1 MKKKLTLNILH
12 LEDDPVDAE
21 LIAAVLTEENIKC
34 NITCVET
41 HDDFVDSIKNEEY
54 DIILADYS
62 LPDFDGMTALKLAN
76 EISPDTPFIF
86 VSGTLGEEL
95 AIESLKSGATDYVVK
110 QRLSRLVPTVHRA
123 LEEIEVKIKR
133 KKAEQKLKASL
144 KEKEILLKEIH
155 HRVKNNLQIISS
167 LLNLQMRKI
176 GDRTLKDQLRNS
188 QDRVRSMAIIHE
200 ILYKSDDFARVNF
213 TDYIK
218 SLTKHLFHSYG
229 VNRNEIDLQLKVQ
242 NISLDLNRAI
252 SCGLIVNELVSNSL
266 KHAFKRVKKDSV
278 GQDKICVE
286 LRKDITGHYILIVSD
301 NGVGIDSGA
310 YLKNIDSLGLHLVES
325 LSEQLGCSVTIN
337 RKAGTEFII
346 HFNSEK

>member
-1 MKKKLTLNILH
+1 MKKKLILNILH

-21 LIAAVLTEENIKC
+21 LIAAVLTEENIKS
-34 NITCVET
+34 NIKIVET
-41 HDDFVDSIKNEEY
+41 HDDFVDSIKNEKY

-76 EISPDTPFIF
+76 EIIPNTPFIF
-86 VSGTLGEEL
+86 VSGTLGEER

-110 QRLSRLVPTVHRA
+110 QRLSRLVPTIYRA

-167 LLNLQMRKI
+167 LLNLQLKKI
-176 GDRTLKDQLRNS
+176 GDKTLKDQLRNS

-200 ILYKSDDFARVNF
+200 TLYKSDDFARVNF
-213 TDYIK
+213 IDYIQ

-229 VNRNEIDLQLKVQ
+229 VDRNEIDLQIKVQ

-252 SCGLIVNELVSNSL
+252 SCGLIINELVSNSL
-266 KHAFKRVKKDSV
+266 KHAFKRTKKESV
-278 GQDKICVE
+278 GKDKICIE
-286 LRKDITGHYILIVSD
+286 LTQDKTGHYILIVSD
-301 NGVGIDSGA
+301 NGVGIDSGVD
-310 YLKNIDSLGLHLVES
+310 LKNLDSLGLHLVES
-325 LSEQLGCSVTIN
+325 LSEQLGGSITIN

-346 HFNSEK
+346 RFNTDK